1 MAFAIVKRKN
11 LYEKGVAMY
20 LIGNG
25 KLFTRDTERPY
36 LENGGLIVEGNLIKE
51 IGIFADLQ
59 KKYPDAEI
67 IDAKN
72 QVIMPAFINV
82 HNHIY
87 SALAR
92 GLSIKNHNPKN
103 FLEIL
108 EGLWWNLD
116 NHLTLENDKASAKV
130 TYLNCIE
137 NGVTTVFDHHASFFD
152 TEGSLKEIAQIAKEY
167 KIRTCLC
174 YEVSDRNGE
183 EEMKKAVKENVDFI
197 NYANED
203 SSDMIKGTMGLHA
216 SFTLSDETLRY
227 VTEQNPEGAGYHIHI
242 AEGMADLED
251 SLEKYGMRTVE
262 RLHSRGILGP
272 KTVAGHCIYI
282 DDNEINI
289 LKETDT
295 MVIHNPESNMGN
307 AVGAPDVLKI
317 FSKGIL
323 IGLGTDGYTNDMLE
337 SMKVANILQKHMHKD
352 PNCAWGEI
360 PTMLFENNAKIANRF
375 FDTPLGQLKEGYA
388 ADIIFVDYD
397 PLTPMDENNLN
408 SHVLFGMN
416 GSLVTTT
423 ICNGEV
429 LMRDRKLLHI
439 NKEEVMEES
448 RREAADLWMRV
459 NADRN

>member
-1 MAFAIVKRKN
+1 
-11 LYEKGVAMY
+11 MY

-25 KLFTRDTERPY
+25 KLFTRDAKNPY
-36 LENGGLIVEGNLIKE
+36 IELGGIIVEDNLIKE
-51 IGIFADLQ
+51 VGNFTDL
-59 KKYPDAEI
+59 KSKYPNAEI
-67 IDAKN
+67 IDANN

-87 SALAR
+87 SSLAR

-103 FLEIL
+103 FLDIL

-116 NHLTLENDKASAKV
+116 NHLTLENDKVSAKV

-137 NGVTTVFDHHASFFD
+137 NGVTTVFDHHASYKK
-152 TEGSLKEIAQIAKEY
+152 TEKSLIELAKVAKEY
-167 KIRTCLC
+167 KLRTCLC

-183 EEMKKAVKENVDFI
+183 VEMKKAVKENVDFI
-197 NYANED
+197 HYANND
-203 SSDMIKGTMGLHA
+203 TTDMIKGTMGLHA
-216 SFTLSDETLRY
+216 SFTLSDDTLRY
-227 VTEQNPEGAGYHIHI
+227 VVEQNPEGAGYHVHI

-251 SLEKYGMRTVE
+251 SLSKYGVRTVE
-262 RLHSRGILGP
+262 RLHGMGILGP

-282 DDNEINI
+282 DDKEMDL
-289 LKETDT
+289 LKATDT
-295 MVIHNPESNMGN
+295 MVVHNPESNMGN

-317 FSKGIL
+317 FHKGIL

-337 SMKVANILQKHMHKD
+337 SYKVANILQKHVHKD
-352 PNCAWGEI
+352 PSCAWEEI
-360 PTMLFENNAKIANRF
+360 PTMLFEHNAQIANRF
-375 FDTPLGQLKEGYA
+375 FQVPLGKIKVGYA

-397 PLTPMDENNLN
+397 PLTPMDENNVN
-408 SHVLFGMN
+408 SHILFGMN
-416 GSLVTTT
+416 GSNVTTT

-448 RREAADLWMRV
+448 RRQAADLWQRI
-459 NADRN
+459 NANR

>member
-1 MAFAIVKRKN
+1 MF
-11 LYEKGVAMY
+11 

-25 KLFTRDTERPY
+25 RLFTRDTEHPY
-36 LENGGLIVEGNLIKE
+36 IECGGILVDGNIIKE
-51 IGIFADLQ
+51 IGTFDELKA
-59 KKYPDAEI
+59 KYPNLEV
-67 IDAKN
+67 IDANN
-72 QVIMPAFINV
+72 QIIMPAFINV

-103 FLEIL
+103 FIEIL

-116 NHLTLENDKASAKV
+116 EHLTLEDDKVSAEV

-137 NGVTTVFDHHASFFD
+137 NGVTTIFDHHASYKK
-152 TEGSLKEIAQIAKEY
+152 TEGSLMEIAKVAKEY
-167 KIRTCLC
+167 KVRTCLC

-197 NYANED
+197 NYANRD
-203 SSDMIKGTMGLHA
+203 TTDMIKGTMGLHA

-227 VTEQNPEGAGYHIHI
+227 VVEQNPKDGGYHIHI
-242 AEGMADLED
+242 AEGITDVED
-251 SLEKYGMRTVE
+251 SLSKYGVRTVE
-262 RLHSRGILGP
+262 RLNAMGILGP

-282 DDNEINI
+282 DDNELDI

-295 MVIHNPESNMGN
+295 MVVHNPESNMGN
-307 AVGAPDVLKI
+307 AVGAPDILKI
-317 FSKGIL
+317 YDKGIL
-323 IGLGTDGYTNDMLE
+323 IGLGTDGYTNDMVE
-337 SMKVANILQKHMHKD
+337 SYKVANILQKHMHKD

-375 FDTPLGQLKEGYA
+375 FSTPLGKIKEGYA

-397 PLTPMDENNLN
+397 PLTPMDENNVN
-408 SHVLFGMN
+408 SHILFGIN
-416 GSLVTTT
+416 GYSVTTT

-439 NKEEVMEES
+439 DKKKVMEES
-448 RREAADLWMRV
+448 RKQAADLWKRV
-459 NADRN
+459 NENR

>member
-1 MAFAIVKRKN
+1 MLGIQI
-11 LYEKGVAMY
+11 GVHMY
-20 LIGNG
+20 LVGNG
-25 KLFTRDTERPY
+25 KVFTRDAMNPY
-36 LENGGLIVEGNLIKE
+36 LENGGILVEGNIIKE
-51 IGIFADLQ
+51 VGNFTDLQ

-67 IDAKN
+67 IDANN
-72 QVIMPAFINV
+72 QVIMPAFINA

-87 SALAR
+87 SSLAR
-92 GLSIKNHNPKN
+92 GLTIKNHNPKN

-116 NHLTLENDKASAKV
+116 NHLTLSNDKASAKV

-137 NGVTTVFDHHASFFD
+137 NGVTTVFDHHASFMK
-152 TEGSLKEIAQIAKEY
+152 TEGSLMELAQVAKDY

-183 EEMKKAVKENVDFI
+183 EEMKMAVKENVDFI
-197 NYANED
+197 NYANKD
-203 SSDMIKGTMGLHA
+203 TSDMIKGTMGLHA
-216 SFTLSDETLRY
+216 SFTLSDDTLRY
-227 VTEQNPEGAGYHIHI
+227 VVEQNPKDAGYHVHI
-242 AEGMADLED
+242 AEGLADLED
-251 SLEKYGMRTVE
+251 SLEKYGVRTVE
-262 RLHSRGILGP
+262 RLHSMGILGP

-282 DDNEINI
+282 DDKEMDI
-289 LKETDT
+289 LKATDT
-295 MVIHNPESNMGN
+295 MVVHNPESNMGN

-317 FSKGIL
+317 YDKGIL
-323 IGLGTDGYTNDMLE
+323 IGLGTDGYTNDMIE
-337 SMKVANILQKHMHKD
+337 SYKVANLLQKHMHKD

-375 FDTPLGQLKEGYA
+375 FQTPLGQLKEGYA

-429 LMRDRKLLHI
+429 LMRNRKLLHI
-439 NKEEVMEES
+439 DKEEVMKES
-448 RREAADLWMRV
+448 RQEATDLWERV
-459 NADRN
+459 NKNR

>member
-1 MAFAIVKRKN
+1 MF
-11 LYEKGVAMY
+11 

-25 KLFTRDTERPY
+25 RLFTRDTEHPY
-36 LENGGLIVEGNLIKE
+36 IECGGILVDGNIIKE
-51 IGIFADLQ
+51 IGTFDELKA
-59 KKYPDAEI
+59 KYPNLEV
-67 IDAKN
+67 IDANN
-72 QVIMPAFINV
+72 QIIMPAFINV

-103 FLEIL
+103 FIEIL

-116 NHLTLENDKASAKV
+116 EHLTLEDDKVSAEV

-137 NGVTTVFDHHASFFD
+137 NGVTTIFDHHASYKK
-152 TEGSLKEIAQIAKEY
+152 TEGSLMEIAKVAKEY
-167 KIRTCLC
+167 KVRTCLC

-197 NYANED
+197 NYANRD
-203 SSDMIKGTMGLHA
+203 TTDMIKGTMGLHA

-227 VTEQNPEGAGYHIHI
+227 VVEQNPKDGGYHIHI
-242 AEGMADLED
+242 AEGITDVED
-251 SLEKYGMRTVE
+251 SLSKYGVRTVE
-262 RLHSRGILGP
+262 RLNAMGILGP

-282 DDNEINI
+282 DDNELDI

-295 MVIHNPESNMGN
+295 MVVHNPESNMGN

-317 FSKGIL
+317 YDKGIL
-323 IGLGTDGYTNDMLE
+323 IGLGTDGYTNDMVE
-337 SMKVANILQKHMHKD
+337 SYKVANILQKHMHKD

-375 FDTPLGQLKEGYA
+375 FSTPLGKIKEGYA

-397 PLTPMDENNLN
+397 PLTPMDENNIN
-408 SHVLFGMN
+408 SHILFGIN
-416 GSLVTTT
+416 GYSVTTT

-429 LMRDRKLLHI
+429 LMRDRKVLHI
-439 NKEEVMEES
+439 DKKKVMEES
-448 RREAADLWMRV
+448 RKQAADLWKRV
-459 NADRN
+459 NENR

>member
-1 MAFAIVKRKN
+1 MI
-11 LYEKGVAMY
+11 

-25 KLFTRDTERPY
+25 RLFTRDTEHPY
-36 LENGGLIVEGNLIKE
+36 VECGGILVDGNLIKE
-51 IGIFADLQ
+51 VGNFNVL
-59 KKYPDAEI
+59 KEKYPNAEV

-72 QVIMPAFINV
+72 QIIMPAFINV

-92 GLSIKNHNPKN
+92 GLSIKNHSPKN
-103 FLEIL
+103 FIEIL

-116 NHLTLENDKASAKV
+116 EHLTLENDKASAEV

-137 NGVTTVFDHHASFFD
+137 NGVTTIFDHHASYKK
-152 TEGSLKEIAQIAKEY
+152 TEGSLIEIAKVAKDY

-197 NYANED
+197 HYANND
-203 SSDMIKGTMGLHA
+203 RTDMIKGTMGLHA

-227 VTEQNPEGAGYHIHI
+227 VVEQNPKDAGYHVHI
-242 AEGMADLED
+242 AEGMADVED
-251 SLEKYGMRTVE
+251 SLSKYGVRTVE
-262 RLHSRGILGP
+262 RLNAMGILGP

-282 DDNEINI
+282 DDKELDI

-295 MVIHNPESNMGN
+295 MVVHNPESNMGN

-317 FSKGIL
+317 YDKGIL
-323 IGLGTDGYTNDMLE
+323 IGLGTDGYTNDMVE
-337 SMKVANILQKHMHKD
+337 SYKVANILQKHIHKD

-375 FDTPLGQLKEGYA
+375 FSTPLGKIKEGYA

-397 PLTPMDENNLN
+397 PLTPMNENNIN
-408 SHVLFGMN
+408 SHILFGMN
-416 GSLVTTT
+416 GYSVTTT
-423 ICNGEV
+423 ICNGEI

-439 NKEEVMEES
+439 DKKKVMEES
-448 RREAADLWMRV
+448 RKQAADLWQRV
-459 NADRN
+459 NANR

>member
-1 MAFAIVKRKN
+1 
-11 LYEKGVAMY
+11 MY

-25 KLFTRDTERPY
+25 KLFTRDAKNPY
-36 LENGGLIVEGNLIKE
+36 VDCGGILVEGNLIKE
-51 IGIFADLQ
+51 VGNFTEL
-59 KKYPDAEI
+59 KNKYPDAEI

-72 QVIMPAFINV
+72 QIIMPAFINV

-87 SALAR
+87 SSLAR

-116 NHLTLENDKASAKV
+116 NHLTLENDKVSAKV

-137 NGVTTVFDHHASFFD
+137 NGVTTVFDHHASYKT
-152 TEGSLKEIAQIAKEY
+152 TEGSLMEIAKVAKDY
-167 KIRTCLC
+167 KLRTCLC

-197 NYANED
+197 HYANND
-203 SSDMIKGTMGLHA
+203 TTDMIKGTMGLHA
-216 SFTLSDETLRY
+216 SFTLSDDTLAF
-227 VTEQNPEGAGYHIHI
+227 VAEQNPEGAGYHVHI

-251 SLEKYGMRTVE
+251 SLSKYGVRTVE
-262 RLHSRGILGP
+262 RLHSKGILGP

-282 DDNEINI
+282 DDKEIDL
-289 LKETDT
+289 LKSTDT
-295 MVIHNPESNMGN
+295 MVVHNPESNMGN

-317 FSKGIL
+317 FDKGIL
-323 IGLGTDGYTNDMLE
+323 IGLGTDGYTNDMIE
-337 SMKVANILQKHMHKD
+337 SYKVANILQKHMHKD

-360 PTMLFENNAKIANRF
+360 PTMLFEHNAQIANRF
-375 FDTPLGQLKEGYA
+375 FQTPLGKIKEGYA
-388 ADIIFVDYD
+388 ADIIFVQYD
-397 PLTPMDENNLN
+397 PITPMDENNIN
-408 SHVLFGMN
+408 SHILFGMN
-416 GSLVTTT
+416 GMNVTTT
-423 ICNGEV
+423 ICNGEI

-448 RREAADLWMRV
+448 RREAADLWQRV
-459 NADRN
+459 NANR

>member
-1 MAFAIVKRKN
+1 MGGI
-11 LYEKGVAMY
+11 MY

-25 KLFTRDTERPY
+25 KLFTRDSNQPY
-36 LENGGLIVEGNLIKE
+36 MECGGIIVDGTMIREVGSFE
-51 IGIFADLQ
+51 DL
-59 KKYPDAEI
+59 KSKYPNAEV

-87 SALAR
+87 SSLAR

-103 FLEIL
+103 FLDIL

-116 NHLTLENDKASAKV
+116 NHLTLENDRVSAEV

-137 NGVTTVFDHHASFFD
+137 NGVTTVFDHHASFYK
-152 TEGSLKEIAQIAKEY
+152 TEGSLMELAKVAKAY
-167 KIRTCLC
+167 KLRTCLC

-197 NYANED
+197 KFANSD
-203 SSDMIKGTMGLHA
+203 TSDMIKGTMGLHA
-216 SFTLSDETLRY
+216 SFTLSDKTLRY
-227 VTEQNPEGAGYHIHI
+227 VVEQNPQNAGYHVHI
-242 AEGMADLED
+242 AEGLADVED
-251 SLEKYGMRTVE
+251 SLSKYGVRTVK
-262 RLHSRGILGP
+262 RFQSAGILGP
-272 KTVAGHCIYI
+272 KTVAGHCIYV
-282 DDNEINI
+282 DDHELDI

-295 MVIHNPESNMGN
+295 MVVHNPESNMGN

-317 FSKGIL
+317 FNKGIL

-337 SMKVANILQKHMHKD
+337 SYKVANILQKHLHKD
-352 PNCAWGEI
+352 PNCAWSEI

-375 FDTPLGQLKEGYA
+375 FSTPLGKIKEGYA

-397 PLTPMDENNLN
+397 PITPMDENNLN

-416 GSLVTTT
+416 GSNVTTT
-423 ICNGEV
+423 ICNGEI
-429 LMRDRKLLHI
+429 LMKDRVLLHI
-439 NKEEVMEES
+439 DKQEVAERS
-448 RREAADLWMRV
+448 RSEAADLWQRI
-459 NADRN
+459 NANR

>member
-1 MAFAIVKRKN
+1 
-11 LYEKGVAMY
+11 MY

-25 KLFTRDTERPY
+25 KLFTRDLRNPY
-36 LENGGLIVEGNLIKE
+36 LECGGILIDGSLIKE
-51 IGIFADLQ
+51 VGNFTDLRN
-59 KKYPDAEI
+59 KYPDAEI

-72 QVIMPAFINV
+72 QIIMPAFLNV

-87 SALAR
+87 SSLAR

-116 NHLTLENDKASAKV
+116 NHLTLENDKVSAKV

-137 NGVTTVFDHHASFFD
+137 NGVTTVFDHHASYKK
-152 TEGSLKEIAQIAKEY
+152 TEGSLIELAKVAKEY
-167 KIRTCLC
+167 KLRTCLC

-197 NYANED
+197 RYANSD
-203 SSDMIKGTMGLHA
+203 TTDMIKGTMGLHA
-216 SFTLSDETLRY
+216 SFTLSDDTLRY
-227 VTEQNPEGAGYHIHI
+227 VAKQNQEGAGYHVHI

-251 SLEKYGMRTVE
+251 SLSKYGVRTVE
-262 RLHSRGILGP
+262 RLHAMGILGP

-282 DDNEINI
+282 DDKEMDL
-289 LKETDT
+289 LKATDT
-295 MVIHNPESNMGN
+295 MVVHNPESNMGN

-317 FSKGIL
+317 FHKGIL
-323 IGLGTDGYTNDMLE
+323 VGLGTDGYTNDMLE
-337 SMKVANILQKHMHKD
+337 SYKVANILQKHMHQD

-360 PTMLFENNAKIANRF
+360 PAMLFEHNAQIANRF
-375 FDTPLGQLKEGYA
+375 FRTPLGKIREGYA
-388 ADIIFVDYD
+388 ADIIFIDYD
-397 PLTPMDENNLN
+397 PITPMDEHNIN
-408 SHVLFGMN
+408 SHILFGMN
-416 GSLVTTT
+416 GMNVTTT
-423 ICNGEV
+423 VCNGEI

-448 RREAADLWMRV
+448 RREAADLWQRI
-459 NADRN
+459 NANR

>member
-1 MAFAIVKRKN
+1 
-11 LYEKGVAMY
+11 MY

-25 KLFTRDTERPY
+25 KLFTRDAKKPY
-36 LENGGLIVEGNLIKE
+36 IDCGGIVVDGNLIKE
-51 IGIFADLQ
+51 VGNFEDL
-59 KKYPDAEI
+59 KRKYPDAEI

-72 QVIMPAFINV
+72 QIIMPAFINV

-87 SALAR
+87 SSLAR

-103 FLEIL
+103 FLDIL

-116 NHLTLENDKASAKV
+116 NHLTLENDKVSAKV

-137 NGVTTVFDHHASFFD
+137 NGVTTVFDHHASYKK
-152 TEGSLKEIAQIAKEY
+152 TEGSLIELAKVAKEY
-167 KIRTCLC
+167 KLRTCLC

-197 NYANED
+197 QYANND
-203 SSDMIKGTMGLHA
+203 TTDMIKGTMGLHA

-227 VTEQNPEGAGYHIHI
+227 VVEQNKEGAGYHVHI

-251 SLEKYGMRTVE
+251 SLSKYGVRTVE
-262 RLHSRGILGP
+262 RLHSMGILGP

-282 DDNEINI
+282 DDNEMDL
-289 LKETDT
+289 LKSTDT
-295 MVIHNPESNMGN
+295 MVVHNPESNMGN

-317 FSKGIL
+317 FNKGIL

-337 SMKVANILQKHMHKD
+337 SYKVANILQKHMHKD
-352 PNCAWGEI
+352 PNCAWSEI
-360 PTMLFENNAKIANRF
+360 PTMLFEHNALIANRF
-375 FDTPLGQLKEGYA
+375 FKTPLGKIKDGFA

-397 PLTPMDENNLN
+397 PITPMDENNIN
-408 SHVLFGMN
+408 SHILFGMN
-416 GSLVTTT
+416 GLSVTTT

-448 RREAADLWMRV
+448 RREAANLWQRI
-459 NADRN
+459 NANR

>member
-1 MAFAIVKRKN
+1 MF
-11 LYEKGVAMY
+11 

-25 KLFTRDTERPY
+25 RLFTRDTEHPY
-36 LENGGLIVEGNLIKE
+36 IECGGILVDGNIIKE
-51 IGIFADLQ
+51 IGTFDELKA
-59 KKYPDAEI
+59 KYPNVEV
-67 IDAKN
+67 IDANN
-72 QVIMPAFINV
+72 QIIMPAFINV

-103 FLEIL
+103 FIEIL

-116 NHLTLENDKASAKV
+116 EHLTLEDDKVSAEA

-137 NGVTTVFDHHASFFD
+137 NGVTTIFDHHASYKK
-152 TEGSLKEIAQIAKEY
+152 TEGSLMEIAKVAKDY

-203 SSDMIKGTMGLHA
+203 TTDMIKGTMGLHA

-227 VTEQNPEGAGYHIHI
+227 VVEQNPKNGGYHIHI
-242 AEGMADLED
+242 AEGTTDVED
-251 SLEKYGMRTVE
+251 SLSKYGVRTVE
-262 RLHSRGILGP
+262 RLNAMGILGP

-282 DDNEINI
+282 DDNELDI

-295 MVIHNPESNMGN
+295 MVVHNPESNMGN

-317 FSKGIL
+317 YDKGIL
-323 IGLGTDGYTNDMLE
+323 IGLGTDGYTNDMVE
-337 SMKVANILQKHMHKD
+337 SYKVANILQKHMHKN

-375 FDTPLGQLKEGYA
+375 FSTPLGKIKEGYA

-397 PLTPMDENNLN
+397 PLTPMDENNIN
-408 SHVLFGMN
+408 SHILFGIN
-416 GSLVTTT
+416 GYSVTTT

-439 NKEEVMEES
+439 DKKKVMEES
-448 RREAADLWMRV
+448 RKQAADLWKRV
-459 NADRN
+459 NENR

>member
-1 MAFAIVKRKN
+1 MF
-11 LYEKGVAMY
+11 

-25 KLFTRDTERPY
+25 RLFTRDTEHPY
-36 LENGGLIVEGNLIKE
+36 IECGGILVDGNIIKE
-51 IGIFADLQ
+51 IGTFDELKA
-59 KKYPDAEI
+59 KYPNLEV
-67 IDAKN
+67 IDANN
-72 QVIMPAFINV
+72 QIIMPAFINV

-92 GLSIKNHNPKN
+92 GLIIKNHNPKN
-103 FLEIL
+103 FIEIL

-116 NHLTLENDKASAKV
+116 EHLTLEDDKVSAEV

-137 NGVTTVFDHHASFFD
+137 NGVTTIFDHHASYKK
-152 TEGSLKEIAQIAKEY
+152 TEGSLMEIAKVAKDY

-203 SSDMIKGTMGLHA
+203 KTDMIKGTMGLHA

-227 VTEQNPEGAGYHIHI
+227 VVEQNPKNGGYHIHI
-242 AEGMADLED
+242 AEGTTDVED
-251 SLEKYGMRTVE
+251 SLSKYGVRTVE
-262 RLHSRGILGP
+262 RLNAMGILGP

-282 DDNEINI
+282 DDNELDI

-295 MVIHNPESNMGN
+295 MVVHNPESNMGN
-307 AVGAPDVLKI
+307 AVGAPDILKI
-317 FSKGIL
+317 YDKGIL
-323 IGLGTDGYTNDMLE
+323 IGLGTDGYTNDMVE
-337 SMKVANILQKHMHKD
+337 SYKVANILQKHMHKD
-352 PNCAWGEI
+352 PNCAWGEV

-375 FDTPLGQLKEGYA
+375 FSTPLGKIKEGYA

-397 PLTPMDENNLN
+397 PLTPMDENNVN
-408 SHVLFGMN
+408 SHILFGIN
-416 GSLVTTT
+416 GYSVTTT

-439 NKEEVMEES
+439 DKKKVMEES
-448 RREAADLWMRV
+448 RKQAADLWKRV
-459 NADRN
+459 NENR

>member
-1 MAFAIVKRKN
+1 MF
-11 LYEKGVAMY
+11 

-25 KLFTRDTERPY
+25 RLFTRDTEHPY
-36 LENGGLIVEGNLIKE
+36 IECGGILVDGNIIKE
-51 IGIFADLQ
+51 IGTFDELKA
-59 KKYPDAEI
+59 KYPNLEV
-67 IDAKN
+67 IDANN
-72 QVIMPAFINV
+72 QIIMPAFINV

-103 FLEIL
+103 FIEIL

-116 NHLTLENDKASAKV
+116 EHLTLEDDKVSAEV

-137 NGVTTVFDHHASFFD
+137 NGVTTIFDHHASYKK
-152 TEGSLKEIAQIAKEY
+152 TEGSLMEIAKVAKDY
-167 KIRTCLC
+167 KVRTCLC

-203 SSDMIKGTMGLHA
+203 KTDMIKGTMGLHA

-227 VTEQNPEGAGYHIHI
+227 VVEQNPKNGGYHIHI
-242 AEGMADLED
+242 AEGTTDVED
-251 SLEKYGMRTVE
+251 SFSKYGVRTVE
-262 RLHSRGILGP
+262 RLNTMGILGP

-282 DDNEINI
+282 DENELDI

-295 MVIHNPESNMGN
+295 MVVHNPESNMGN

-317 FSKGIL
+317 YDKGIL
-323 IGLGTDGYTNDMLE
+323 IGLGTDGYTNDMVE
-337 SMKVANILQKHMHKD
+337 SYKVANILQKHMHKN

-375 FDTPLGQLKEGYA
+375 FSTPLGKIKEGYA

-397 PLTPMDENNLN
+397 PLTPMDENNIN
-408 SHVLFGMN
+408 SHILFGIN
-416 GSLVTTT
+416 GYSVTTT

-439 NKEEVMEES
+439 DKKKVMEES
-448 RREAADLWMRV
+448 RKQAADLWKRV
-459 NADRN
+459 NENR

>member
-1 MAFAIVKRKN
+1 MF
-11 LYEKGVAMY
+11 

-25 KLFTRDTERPY
+25 RLFTRDTERPY
-36 LENGGLIVEGNLIKE
+36 VECGGILVDGNLIKE
-51 IGIFADLQ
+51 IGNFNVL
-59 KKYPDAEI
+59 KEKYPNAEV

-72 QVIMPAFINV
+72 QIIMPAFINV

-92 GLSIKNHNPKN
+92 GLSIKNHSPKN
-103 FLEIL
+103 FIEIL

-116 NHLTLENDKASAKV
+116 EHLTLENDRVSAEV

-137 NGVTTVFDHHASFFD
+137 NGVTTVFDHHASYKK
-152 TEGSLKEIAQIAKEY
+152 TEGSLMEIAKVAKDY
-167 KIRTCLC
+167 KLRTCLC

-197 NYANED
+197 HYANND
-203 SSDMIKGTMGLHA
+203 VTDMIKGTMGLHA

-227 VTEQNPEGAGYHIHI
+227 VVEQNPKDAGYHVHI
-242 AEGMADLED
+242 AEGMADVDD
-251 SLEKYGMRTVE
+251 SLSKYGVRTVE
-262 RLHSRGILGP
+262 RLNTMGILGP

-282 DDNEINI
+282 DDKELDI

-295 MVIHNPESNMGN
+295 MVVHNPESNMGN

-317 FSKGIL
+317 YDKGIL
-323 IGLGTDGYTNDMLE
+323 IGLGTDGYTNDMVE
-337 SMKVANILQKHMHKD
+337 SYKVANILQKHIHKD

-375 FDTPLGQLKEGYA
+375 FSTQLGKIKEGYA
-388 ADIIFVDYD
+388 ADIILVDYD
-397 PLTPMDENNLN
+397 PLTPMDENNIN
-408 SHVLFGMN
+408 SHILFGMN
-416 GSLVTTT
+416 GYSVTTT
-423 ICNGEV
+423 ICNGEI

-439 NKEEVMEES
+439 DKEKVMEES
-448 RREAADLWMRV
+448 RKQAADLWQRV
-459 NADRN
+459 NANR

>member
-1 MAFAIVKRKN
+1 MF
-11 LYEKGVAMY
+11 

-25 KLFTRDTERPY
+25 RLFTRDTEHPY
-36 LENGGLIVEGNLIKE
+36 IECGGILVDGNIIKE
-51 IGIFADLQ
+51 IGTFDELKA
-59 KKYPDAEI
+59 KYPDVEV
-67 IDAKN
+67 IDANN
-72 QVIMPAFINV
+72 QIIMPAFINV

-103 FLEIL
+103 FIEIL

-116 NHLTLENDKASAKV
+116 EHLTLEDDKLSAEV

-137 NGVTTVFDHHASFFD
+137 NGVTTIFDHHASYKK
-152 TEGSLKEIAQIAKEY
+152 TEGSLMEIAKVAKDY
-167 KIRTCLC
+167 KVRTCLC

-197 NYANED
+197 NYANRD
-203 SSDMIKGTMGLHA
+203 TTDMIKGTMGLHA

-227 VTEQNPEGAGYHIHI
+227 VVEQNPKDGGYHIHI
-242 AEGMADLED
+242 AEGTTDVED
-251 SLEKYGMRTVE
+251 SLSKYGVRTVE
-262 RLHSRGILGP
+262 RLNTMGILGP

-282 DDNEINI
+282 DDNELDI

-295 MVIHNPESNMGN
+295 MVVHNPESNMGN

-317 FSKGIL
+317 YNKGIL
-323 IGLGTDGYTNDMLE
+323 IGLGTDGYTNDMVE
-337 SMKVANILQKHMHKD
+337 SYKVANILQKHMHKD

-375 FDTPLGQLKEGYA
+375 FSTPLGKIKEGYA

-397 PLTPMDENNLN
+397 PLTPMDENNVN
-408 SHVLFGMN
+408 SHILFGIN
-416 GSLVTTT
+416 GYSVTTT

-439 NKEEVMEES
+439 DKKKVMEES
-448 RREAADLWMRV
+448 RKQAADLWKRV
-459 NADRN
+459 NENR

>member
-1 MAFAIVKRKN
+1 MF
-11 LYEKGVAMY
+11 

-25 KLFTRDTERPY
+25 RLFTRDTEHPY
-36 LENGGLIVEGNLIKE
+36 IECGGILVDGNIIKE
-51 IGIFADLQ
+51 IGTFDELKA
-59 KKYPDAEI
+59 KYPNLEV
-67 IDAKN
+67 IDANN
-72 QVIMPAFINV
+72 QIIMPAFINV

-103 FLEIL
+103 FIEIL

-116 NHLTLENDKASAKV
+116 EHLTLEDDKVSAEV

-137 NGVTTVFDHHASFFD
+137 NGVTTVFDHHASYKK
-152 TEGSLKEIAQIAKEY
+152 TEGSLMEIAKVAKDY

-203 SSDMIKGTMGLHA
+203 KTDMIKGTMGLHA

-227 VTEQNPEGAGYHIHI
+227 VVEQNPKNGGYHIHI
-242 AEGMADLED
+242 AEGTTDVED
-251 SLEKYGMRTVE
+251 SLSKYGVRTVE
-262 RLHSRGILGP
+262 RLNAMGILGP

-282 DDNEINI
+282 DDNELDI

-295 MVIHNPESNMGN
+295 MVVHNPESNMGN
-307 AVGAPDVLKI
+307 AVGAPDILKI
-317 FSKGIL
+317 YDKGIL
-323 IGLGTDGYTNDMLE
+323 IGLGTDGYTNDMVE
-337 SMKVANILQKHMHKD
+337 SYKVANILQKHMHKD
-352 PNCAWGEI
+352 PNCAWGEV

-375 FDTPLGQLKEGYA
+375 FSTPLGKIKEGYA

-397 PLTPMDENNLN
+397 PLTPMDENNVN
-408 SHVLFGMN
+408 SHILFGIN
-416 GSLVTTT
+416 GYSVTTT

-439 NKEEVMEES
+439 DKKKVMEES
-448 RREAADLWMRV
+448 RKQAADLWKRV
-459 NADRN
+459 NENR

>member
-1 MAFAIVKRKN
+1 MF
-11 LYEKGVAMY
+11 

-25 KLFTRDTERPY
+25 RLFTRDTEHPY
-36 LENGGLIVEGNLIKE
+36 IECGGILVDGNIIKE
-51 IGIFADLQ
+51 IGTFDELKA
-59 KKYPDAEI
+59 KYPDVEV
-67 IDAKN
+67 IDANN
-72 QVIMPAFINV
+72 QIIMPAFINV

-103 FLEIL
+103 FIEIL

-116 NHLTLENDKASAKV
+116 EHLTLEDDKVSAEV

-137 NGVTTVFDHHASFFD
+137 NGVTTIFDHHASYKK
-152 TEGSLKEIAQIAKEY
+152 TEGSLMEIAKVAKDY
-167 KIRTCLC
+167 KVRTCLC

-197 NYANED
+197 NYANRD
-203 SSDMIKGTMGLHA
+203 TTDMIKGTMGLHA

-227 VTEQNPEGAGYHIHI
+227 VVEQNPKDGGYHIHI
-242 AEGMADLED
+242 AEGTTDVED
-251 SLEKYGMRTVE
+251 SLSKYGVRTVE
-262 RLHSRGILGP
+262 RLNTMGILGP

-282 DDNEINI
+282 DDNELDI

-295 MVIHNPESNMGN
+295 MVVHNPESNMGN

-317 FSKGIL
+317 YNKGIL
-323 IGLGTDGYTNDMLE
+323 IGLGTDGYTNDMVE
-337 SMKVANILQKHMHKD
+337 SYKVANILQKHIHKD

-375 FDTPLGQLKEGYA
+375 FSTPLGKIKEGYA

-408 SHVLFGMN
+408 SHILFGIN
-416 GSLVTTT
+416 GYSVTTT

-439 NKEEVMEES
+439 DKKKVMEES
-448 RREAADLWMRV
+448 RKQAADLWKRV
-459 NADRN
+459 NENR

>member
-1 MAFAIVKRKN
+1 MF
-11 LYEKGVAMY
+11 

-25 KLFTRDTERPY
+25 RLFTRDTEHPY
-36 LENGGLIVEGNLIKE
+36 IECGGILVDGNIIKE
-51 IGIFADLQ
+51 IGTFDELKA
-59 KKYPDAEI
+59 KYPNLEV
-67 IDAKN
+67 IDANN
-72 QVIMPAFINV
+72 QIIMPAFINV

-103 FLEIL
+103 FIEIL

-116 NHLTLENDKASAKV
+116 EHLTLEDDKVSAEV

-137 NGVTTVFDHHASFFD
+137 NGVTTIFDHHASYKK
-152 TEGSLKEIAQIAKEY
+152 TEGSLMEIAKVAKDY

-203 SSDMIKGTMGLHA
+203 KTDMIKGTMGLHA

-227 VTEQNPEGAGYHIHI
+227 VVEQNPKNGGYHIHI
-242 AEGMADLED
+242 AEGTTDVED
-251 SLEKYGMRTVE
+251 SLSKYGVRTVE
-262 RLHSRGILGP
+262 RLNAMGILGP

-282 DDNEINI
+282 DDNELDI

-295 MVIHNPESNMGN
+295 MVVHNPESNMGN
-307 AVGAPDVLKI
+307 AVGAPDILKI
-317 FSKGIL
+317 YDKGIL
-323 IGLGTDGYTNDMLE
+323 IGLGTDGYTNDMVE
-337 SMKVANILQKHMHKD
+337 SYKVANILQKHMHKD

-375 FDTPLGQLKEGYA
+375 FSTPLGKIKEGYA

-397 PLTPMDENNLN
+397 PLTPMDENNVN
-408 SHVLFGMN
+408 SHILFGIN
-416 GSLVTTT
+416 GYSVTTT

-439 NKEEVMEES
+439 DKKKVMEES
-448 RREAADLWMRV
+448 RKQAADLWKRV
-459 NADRN
+459 NENR

>member
-1 MAFAIVKRKN
+1 MF
-11 LYEKGVAMY
+11 

-25 KLFTRDTERPY
+25 RLFTRDTEHPY
-36 LENGGLIVEGNLIKE
+36 IECGGILVDGNIIKE
-51 IGIFADLQ
+51 IGTFDELKA
-59 KKYPDAEI
+59 KYPNVEV
-67 IDAKN
+67 IDANN
-72 QVIMPAFINV
+72 QIIMPAFINV

-103 FLEIL
+103 FIEIL

-116 NHLTLENDKASAKV
+116 EHLTLEDDKVSAEA

-137 NGVTTVFDHHASFFD
+137 NGVTTVFDHHASYKK
-152 TEGSLKEIAQIAKEY
+152 TEGSLMEIAKVAKDY

-203 SSDMIKGTMGLHA
+203 KTDMIKGTMGLHA

-227 VTEQNPEGAGYHIHI
+227 VVEQNPENAGYHIHI
-242 AEGMADLED
+242 AEGTTDVED
-251 SLEKYGMRTVE
+251 SLSKYGVRTVE
-262 RLHSRGILGP
+262 RLNAMGILGP

-282 DDNEINI
+282 DDNELDI

-295 MVIHNPESNMGN
+295 MVVHNPESNMGN

-317 FSKGIL
+317 YDKGIL
-323 IGLGTDGYTNDMLE
+323 VGLGTDGYTNDMVE
-337 SMKVANILQKHMHKD
+337 SYKVANILQKHMHKN

-375 FDTPLGQLKEGYA
+375 FSTPLGKIKEGYA

-397 PLTPMDENNLN
+397 PLTPMDENNIN
-408 SHVLFGMN
+408 SHILFGIN
-416 GSLVTTT
+416 GYSVTTT

-439 NKEEVMEES
+439 DKKKVMEES
-448 RREAADLWMRV
+448 RKQAADLWKRV
-459 NADRN
+459 NENR

>member
-1 MAFAIVKRKN
+1 MF
-11 LYEKGVAMY
+11 

-25 KLFTRDTERPY
+25 RLFTRDTEHPY
-36 LENGGLIVEGNLIKE
+36 IECGGILVDGNIIKE
-51 IGIFADLQ
+51 IGTFDELKA
-59 KKYPDAEI
+59 KYPNLEV
-67 IDAKN
+67 IDANN
-72 QVIMPAFINV
+72 QIIMPAFINV

-103 FLEIL
+103 FIEIL

-116 NHLTLENDKASAKV
+116 EHLTLEDDKVSAEV

-137 NGVTTVFDHHASFFD
+137 NGVTTIFDHHASYKK
-152 TEGSLKEIAQIAKEY
+152 TEGSLMEIAKVAKDY

-203 SSDMIKGTMGLHA
+203 KTDMIKGTMGLHA

-227 VTEQNPEGAGYHIHI
+227 VVEQNPKNGGYHIHI
-242 AEGMADLED
+242 AEGTTDVED
-251 SLEKYGMRTVE
+251 SLSKYGVRTVE
-262 RLHSRGILGP
+262 RLNAMGILGP

-282 DDNEINI
+282 DDNELDI

-295 MVIHNPESNMGN
+295 MVVHNPESNMGN
-307 AVGAPDVLKI
+307 AVGAPDILKI
-317 FSKGIL
+317 YDKGIL
-323 IGLGTDGYTNDMLE
+323 IGLGTDGYTNDMVE
-337 SMKVANILQKHMHKD
+337 SYKVANILQKHMHKD
-352 PNCAWGEI
+352 PNCAWGEV

-375 FDTPLGQLKEGYA
+375 FSTPLGKIKEGYA

-397 PLTPMDENNLN
+397 PLTPMDENNVN
-408 SHVLFGMN
+408 SHILFGIN
-416 GSLVTTT
+416 GYSVTTT

-439 NKEEVMEES
+439 DKKKVMEES
-448 RREAADLWMRV
+448 RKQAADLWKRV
-459 NADRN
+459 NENR

>member
-1 MAFAIVKRKN
+1 MF
-11 LYEKGVAMY
+11 

-25 KLFTRDTERPY
+25 RLFTRDTEHPY
-36 LENGGLIVEGNLIKE
+36 IECGGILVDGNIIKE
-51 IGIFADLQ
+51 IGTFDELKA
-59 KKYPDAEI
+59 KYPNLEV
-67 IDAKN
+67 IDANN
-72 QVIMPAFINV
+72 QIIMPAFINV

-103 FLEIL
+103 FIEIL

-116 NHLTLENDKASAKV
+116 EHLTLEDDKVSAEV

-137 NGVTTVFDHHASFFD
+137 NGVTTIFDHHASYKK
-152 TEGSLKEIAQIAKEY
+152 TEGSLMEIAKVAKDY

-203 SSDMIKGTMGLHA
+203 TTDMIKGTMGLHA

-227 VTEQNPEGAGYHIHI
+227 VVEQNPKNGGYHIHI
-242 AEGMADLED
+242 AEGTTDVED
-251 SLEKYGMRTVE
+251 SLSKYGVRTVE
-262 RLHSRGILGP
+262 RLNAMGILGP

-282 DDNEINI
+282 DDNELDI

-295 MVIHNPESNMGN
+295 MVVHNPESNMGN

-317 FSKGIL
+317 YDKGIL
-323 IGLGTDGYTNDMLE
+323 VGLGTDGYTNDMVE
-337 SMKVANILQKHMHKD
+337 SYKVANILQKHMHKN

-375 FDTPLGQLKEGYA
+375 FSTPLGKIKEGYA

-397 PLTPMDENNLN
+397 PLTPMDENNIN
-408 SHVLFGMN
+408 SHILFGIN
-416 GSLVTTT
+416 GYSVTTT

-439 NKEEVMEES
+439 DKKKVMEES
-448 RREAADLWMRV
+448 RKQAADLWKRV
-459 NADRN
+459 NENR

>member
-1 MAFAIVKRKN
+1 MF
-11 LYEKGVAMY
+11 

-25 KLFTRDTERPY
+25 RLFTRDTEHPY
-36 LENGGLIVEGNLIKE
+36 IECGGILVDGNIIKE
-51 IGIFADLQ
+51 IGTFDELKA
-59 KKYPDAEI
+59 KYPNLEV
-67 IDAKN
+67 IDANN
-72 QVIMPAFINV
+72 QIIMPAFINV

-103 FLEIL
+103 FIEIL

-116 NHLTLENDKASAKV
+116 EHLTLEDDKVSAEV

-137 NGVTTVFDHHASFFD
+137 NGVTTIFDHHASYKK
-152 TEGSLKEIAQIAKEY
+152 TEGSLMEIAKVAKDY

-203 SSDMIKGTMGLHA
+203 KTDMIKGTMGLHA

-227 VTEQNPEGAGYHIHI
+227 VVEQNPKNGGYHIHI
-242 AEGMADLED
+242 AEGTTDVED
-251 SLEKYGMRTVE
+251 SLSKYGVRTVE
-262 RLHSRGILGP
+262 RLNAMGILGP

-282 DDNEINI
+282 DDNELDI

-295 MVIHNPESNMGN
+295 MVVHNPESNMGN
-307 AVGAPDVLKI
+307 AVGAPDILKI
-317 FSKGIL
+317 YDKGIL
-323 IGLGTDGYTNDMLE
+323 IGLGTDGYTNDMVE
-337 SMKVANILQKHMHKD
+337 SYKVANILQKHMHKD
-352 PNCAWGEI
+352 PNCAWGEV

-375 FDTPLGQLKEGYA
+375 FSTPLGKIKEGYA

-397 PLTPMDENNLN
+397 PLTPMDENNVN
-408 SHVLFGMN
+408 SHILFGIN
-416 GSLVTTT
+416 GYSVTTT

-439 NKEEVMEES
+439 DKKKVMEES
-448 RREAADLWMRV
+448 RKQAADLWKRV
-459 NADRN
+459 NANR